1 MTYTSFEFG
10 LCSPGTAE
18 SVGVLK
24 YSAYQFDLISAR
36 SSTIVQLYST
46 RASSYSGTSGTEMK
60 RSAGYL
66 ISRQVEL
73 SSSRQL
79 EFGEDK

>member
-1 MTYTSFEFG
+1 MQS
-10 LCSPGTAE
+10 GTAE

-36 SSTIVQLYST
+36 SSTVVKLYST
-46 RASSYSGTSGTEMK
+46 RASSYSGTSGTEMQ

-73 SSSRQL
+73 NSPHQL
-79 EFGEDK
+79 EMREE